1 MIEDLENPAN
11 LVQISFGDVEMED
24 ILANSN
30 CQQKTQNE
38 GLQIS
43 PSFDIVTKNASSM
56 SSSVES
62 PDLSETINNFEQ
74 ISDPLPHIL
83 DSSEESR
90 NETNLTNTPSVQE
103 TCKIQEE
110 NSPSTKE
117 NLQSLPN
124 LQKIVDSIGSSTG
137 EDSIVED
144 VSHENI
150 IVKEVDE
157 PPALNPKEAQT
168 INQEAE
174 TVIENDD
181 SELNVVDCI
190 SELNPEIKSYLHVTK
205 TNLKTEK
212 MAETVKDN
220 EKQEDQEVQ
229 EKEVENGE
237 IKQGRNNMKKENEE
251 GKEKGLDEQKWE
263 RADEDSLELS
273 APDIARLDLE
283 EEWVE
288 VPVSR

>member
-62 PDLSETINNFEQ
+62 PDLSETINNCEQ
-74 ISDPLPHIL
+74 INDLLPHIL

-103 TCKIQEE
+103 TWKIQEE

-157 PPALNPKEAQT
+157 PPALNSKKAQT

-237 IKQGRNNMKKENEE
+237 IKQGRNNMKKENKE
-251 GKEKGLDEQKWE
+251 GKEEGLDEQKWE

>member
-62 PDLSETINNFEQ
+62 PDLSETINKCEQ
-74 ISDPLPHIL
+74 ISDLLPHIL

-124 LQKIVDSIGSSTG
+124 LQKIVDSIGSGTG
-137 EDSIVED
+137 ED
-144 VSHENI
+144 I

-212 MAETVKDN
+212 MAEIVKDN

-237 IKQGRNNMKKENEE
+237 IKQGRNNMKKENKE
-251 GKEKGLDEQKWE
+251 GKEEGLNEQKWE